1 MLTNSYNIRAKKGD
15 TFVSPIFQI
24 ILNDVV
30 FDLSDV
36 EIKIT
41 LKKSPSQEIPILIF
55 EENSEA
61 GNFVEKIDAVNGRF
75 LFTTKELNV
84 EAGSYIYE
92 ARFTKADGTV
102 KTYFAGKFM
111 IYDDVS
117 VYS

>member
-24 ILNDVV
+24 ILNDVI

-41 LKKSPSQEIPILIF
+41 LKKSPSQEIPILVF

-61 GNFVEKIDAVNGRF
+61 GNFVEKIDAANGRF

>member
-1 MLTNSYNIRAKKGD
+1 MLTNSYNIKAKRGD

-61 GNFVEKIDAVNGRF
+61 GNFVEKIDAANGRF

-84 EAGSYIYE
+84 EAENYMFE

>member
-1 MLTNSYNIRAKKGD
+1 MLTNSYNIKAKRGD

-61 GNFVEKIDAVNGRF
+61 GNFVEKIDAANGRF

-84 EAGSYIYE
+84 EAGSYLFE

>member
-1 MLTNSYNIRAKKGD
+1 MLTNSYNIKAKRGD

-41 LKKSPSQEIPILIF
+41 LKKSPSQEIPILVF

-61 GNFVEKIDAVNGRF
+61 GNFVEKIDAANGRF

-84 EAGSYIYE
+84 EAGNYMFE
-92 ARFTKADGTV
+92 ARFTKDNGTI

-111 IYDDVS
+111 IYDDIS
-117 VYS
+117 VYA

>member
-1 MLTNSYNIRAKKGD
+1 MLTNSYNIKAKRGD

-41 LKKSPSQEIPILIF
+41 LKKSPSQEIPILVF
-55 EENSEA
+55 EENSED
-61 GNFVEKIDAVNGRF
+61 GNQVEKIDAVNGRF

-84 EAGSYIYE
+84 EAGSYLFE

>member
-41 LKKSPSQEIPILIF
+41 LKKSPSQSLPVLVF
-55 EENSEA
+55 EENSED
-61 GNFVEKIDAVNGRF
+61 GNQVEKIDAVNGRF

>member
-1 MLTNSYNIRAKKGD
+1 MLTNSYNIKAKRGD

-55 EENSEA
+55 EENSED
-61 GNFVEKIDAVNGRF
+61 GVYVDACTEEG
-75 LFTTKELNV
+75 
-84 EAGSYIYE
+84 YE
-92 ARFTKADGTV
+92 AYRQNTTSCPIGETSSIGEA
-102 KTYFAGKFM
+102 
-111 IYDDVS
+111 
-117 VYS
+117 

>member
-1 MLTNSYNIRAKKGD
+1 MLTNSYNIKAKRGD

-30 FDLSDV
+30 FDLTDV
-36 EIKIT
+36 DIKIT
-41 LKKSPSQEIPILIF
+41 LKKSPSQEIPILVF

-84 EAGSYIYE
+84 EAGSYLFE

-111 IYDDVS
+111 IYDDIS
-117 VYS
+117 IYT